1 MPGYVGS
8 FDDGDNPVLLLED
21 LSAAYWP
28 PPWTTP
34 RIEGLLVALWEV
46 WSTPPPERA

>member
-1 MPGYVGS
+1 MPGYVGFS
-8 FDDGDNPVLLLED
+8 DDGGNPVLLED

-34 RIEGLLVALWEV
+34 RIEDLLVAFRGGV
-46 WSTPPPERA
+46 VHATT